1 MDGDNNPAT
10 EHDEELKQSDN
21 PYLRQQQKSQAE
33 PEISNIERLF
43 KKVQCRWFISILKLI
58 FVAEFNHF
66 SKNFVEKA
74 PKPKT
79 DGLKDFLNMFD

>member
-1 MDGDNNPAT
+1 MMRSSSSLTTRILDSNKNS
-10 EHDEELKQSDN
+10 KQS
-21 PYLRQQQKSQAE
+21 LKSAT
-33 PEISNIERLF
+33 SRGFSRRFNVGDLL
-43 KKVQCRWFISILKLI
+43 VILKLI

-79 DGLKDFLNMFD
+79 DGLKDFLNLFD